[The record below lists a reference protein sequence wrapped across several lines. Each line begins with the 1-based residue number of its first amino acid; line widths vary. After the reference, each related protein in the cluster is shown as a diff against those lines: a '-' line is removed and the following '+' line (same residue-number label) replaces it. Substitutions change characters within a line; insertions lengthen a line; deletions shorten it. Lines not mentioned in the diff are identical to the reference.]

1 MRTNLDRKA
10 LLEKEIQKEEQYIKD
25 RKIVLSLCCHNKYI
39 NDRTTFDNNLEI
51 IC

>member
-25 RKIVLSLCCHNKYI
+25 RKIVFYLCVATI
-39 NDRTTFDNNLEI
+39 NILMIGQLLITTWR
-51 IC
+51 